1 MISESGGLPA
11 IEFCE
16 TPDPEVPVSAFN
28 IFRSPISESG
38 DYWVRYECKST
49 CADWRACG
57 VAAYSDDNGELL
69 MNGRDPEQPKQAVA
83 YVVDGM
89 GGHLAFSADGDKTVI
104 VHSGAGGTRYYFD
117 VMHELEQQTTA
128 RTVMVRWEK
137 GVVESEAHAAFPYP
151 IAWGWFSRTSEPGT
165 NLVELNKRVA
175 SVITWSHDNIS
186 NNEIFATAG
195 CSMGTNA
202 TFGPVLWHGLDP
214 IIDYQVLVGGP
225 NMWDLNAQCGLR
237 TYDSGFC
244 DMDGVT
250 TCSTDSDCSTV
261 DENSQCVWS
270 EMYPTI
276 PVAFKSMPDHV
287 HATNTCRV
295 EPAAPGEVEP
305 YAPFDESSMGYS
317 AQSNWQITHPIDLI
331 VNIGGEQGE
340 PVFDFA
346 AGTGG
351 GDEFWE
357 LGAFPFVFNQIET
370 TAGKRWHVEPGQHC
384 DGMFSANNLLIE
396 RLGL

>member
-1 MISESGGLPA
+1 MSWSSKRQLALSWLAGKRALSNQRLTLHSRIL
-11 IEFCE
+11 
-16 TPDPEVPVSAFN
+16 
-28 IFRSPISESG
+28 SP
-38 DYWVRYECKST
+38 
-49 CADWRACG
+49 
-57 VAAYSDDNGELL
+57 
-69 MNGRDPEQPKQAVA
+69 
-83 YVVDGM
+83 
-89 GGHLAFSADGDKTVI
+89 
-104 VHSGAGGTRYYFD
+104 GAG
-117 VMHELEQQTTA
+117 
-128 RTVMVRWEK
+128 
-137 GVVESEAHAAFPYP
+137 
-151 IAWGWFSRTSEPGT
+151 FSRTSEPGT

-225 NMWDLNAQCGLR
+225 NIWDFNAQCGLR

-317 AQSNWQITHPIDLI
+317 APEQLANHASNRPDCEYRWRARRAGVRFCGRHRGWRLI
-331 VNIGGEQGE
+331 LGVGCI
-340 PVFDFA
+340 PVR
-346 AGTGG
+346 
-351 GDEFWE
+351 
-357 LGAFPFVFNQIET
+357 V
-370 TAGKRWHVEPGQHC
+370 
-384 DGMFSANNLLIE
+384 
-396 RLGL
+396 